1 MFNKIIKN
9 ERFIRFIIVLV
20 TVCLFYYK
28 KEHFL
33 ILFLGISVLS
43 IHKVL
48 VSIVQR
54 IEELENKTYLANENT
69 NEADHS

>member
-9 ERFIRFIIVLV
+9 ERFIRFIIVLA
-20 TVCLFYYK
+20 TLCLFYYK

-33 ILFLGISVLS
+33 ILFLGVSVLS

-54 IEELENKTYLANENT
+54 IEELENKTYLAKEST
-69 NEADHS
+69 NDADHS